1 MNGRDVAPPVH
12 GHAAGAWWDPEAPP
26 PGAGRRALRALA
38 VAGVWAAAMAPMLF
52 GWQRCTVAALLHHPC
67 PGCGMTRAVL
77 LLLEGHVAES
87 LRMHAL
93 AVPVLTVWALFMAS
107 TVHATWTAG
116 TPLGFY
122 KARFG
127 RGVLAAMV
135 FVYGAALA
143 LWLLRWAGLFGG
155 PVPVY

>member
-1 MNGRDVAPPVH
+1 
-12 GHAAGAWWDPEAPP
+12 
-26 PGAGRRALRALA
+26 
-38 VAGVWAAAMAPMLF
+38 MAPMVF
-52 GWQRCTVAALLHHPC
+52 GWQRCTVATLLHHPC

-135 FVYGAALA
+135 VVYGAALA